1 MDRPL
6 ILWAKLTL
14 RLGLVL
20 LAIGAIPALLV
31 QYVFTTVD
39 ALIPGMLLIL
49 VAPLG
54 AFITLVALI
63 LFLAAWLRRPP
74 GPF

>member
-1 MDRPL
+1 MERPL

-54 AFITLVALI
+54 AVITLVALI